1 MIDRYTTPAMAAIW
15 SEQAKFQAWLDVEIA
30 ACEQWYERG
39 AIPTEDMDTIRAK
52 ARFDLPRIQELD
64 AQLHHD
70 VLAFTTC
77 LAENIGPASRHVH
90 KGLTSTDVV
99 DTAQSLRIKRS
110 IPLIQEGFNQLQ
122 SSLLKQAL
130 ENKDQPVIGRTHGI
144 HGEPTSLGLKFLL
157 FADTLR
163 RDQQRV
169 LSALQELCLCKLSGA
184 VGTFAHTDPEFEAGV
199 ARRLD
204 LPTAPIAT
212 QVLARDRHAAL
223 LSMMAVAGGTI
234 ENIAVEIRHYQRTE
248 VREIEEPFAQG
259 QKGSSAMPH
268 KRNPVKCEQLT
279 GLSRLLRGYAISAME
294 SQALWHERDISHSS
308 VERVALID
316 AMLLLHYML
325 TLTTRVID
333 GLHIY
338 PQTMAANL
346 ERTRGLPFSQKVMLE
361 LTDSGM
367 TREEAYGLVQEASM
381 RTWAD
386 PTTTLQNELQAL
398 PRVIEVLGHAQL
410 AACFDPSGYLRH
422 VPSIFDRVL
431 ASFDRA
437 PGNTQ

>member
-1 MIDRYTTPAMAAIW
+1 
-15 SEQAKFQAWLDVEIA
+15 
-30 ACEQWYERG
+30 
-39 AIPTEDMDTIRAK
+39 
-52 ARFDLPRIQELD
+52 
-64 AQLHHD
+64 
-70 VLAFTTC
+70 
-77 LAENIGPASRHVH
+77 
-90 KGLTSTDVV
+90 
-99 DTAQSLRIKRS
+99 
-110 IPLIQEGFNQLQ
+110 
-122 SSLLKQAL
+122 
-130 ENKDQPVIGRTHGI
+130 
-144 HGEPTSLGLKFLL
+144 
-157 FADTLR
+157 
-163 RDQQRV
+163 
-169 LSALQELCLCKLSGA
+169 
-184 VGTFAHTDPEFEAGV
+184 
-199 ARRLD
+199 
-204 LPTAPIAT
+204 
-212 QVLARDRHAAL
+212 
-223 LSMMAVAGGTI
+223 MMAVAGGTI